1 MPTPASEVE
10 QSCIQQD
17 DVYKPSNEDEISEE
31 PVSPEEWLEMIS
43 DDELDDSSPSVGE
56 IVNKLLKS
64 ARRHKSFIAL
74 YKLQA
79 VKNYLELTL
88 KYLRNP
94 RVKNPRTRASLAIAT
109 AVGKGPYFARKIRH
123 LALYI
128 KKFHTLPPT
137 NSGKHHAHPSLLNN
151 ERVAQAVRRYL
162 TVVANGEVRLFPLF
176 NKYESTFS
184 NLFFKRSHHYCCS
197 VKSIW

>member
-1 MPTPASEVE
+1 MPIFSEME
-10 QSCIQQD
+10 QSCIWQD
-17 DVYKPSNEDEISEE
+17 DVDKPSNEVEVLKE
-31 PVSPEEWLEMIS
+31 PVSPEEWLEMTS
-43 DDELDDSSPSVGE
+43 DDELDDSAPSVGE

-88 KYLRNP
+88 KYLRTP
-94 RVKNPRTRASLAIAT
+94 HVKNPRTQASLAVTT
-109 AVGKGPYFARKIRH
+109 AVGKGPYFAHKISH

-128 KKFHTLPPT
+128 EKFHTLPPT

-151 ERVAQAVRRYL
+151 EGR
-162 TVVANGEVRLFPLF
+162 TGSPSLFDSCCKWRGRIVSFIKSVSNFSDLLF
-176 NKYESTFS
+176 Q
-184 NLFFKRSHHYCCS
+184 RSHHYCCS
-197 VKSIW
+197 VKSIQ